1 MTKHTHQR
9 PEVYV
14 PRCGLRG
21 CFISM
26 ARLWSAAGR
35 QVGQLFI
42 QGRKV
47 DLGSRH
53 KTLYEKYSERHRQL
67 GITP

>member
-9 PEVYV
+9 PEVFV
-14 PRCGLRG
+14 LRFGLRA
-21 CFISM
+21 CCIS
-26 ARLWSAAGR
+26 AWLWSAAGR
-35 QVGQLFI
+35 QVKQLFI

-67 GITP
+67 GIAP

>member
-1 MTKHTHQR
+1 MTKHTVQC
-9 PEVYV
+9 PEVFV
-14 PRCGLRG
+14 LRFGLRVY
-21 CFISM
+21 CIS
-26 ARLWSAAGR
+26 AWLWSAAGC
-35 QVGQLFI
+35 QVEQLFI

>member
-1 MTKHTHQR
+1 MIKHTLQC
-9 PEVYV
+9 PEVFV
-14 PRCGLRG
+14 LRCGLRA
-21 CFISM
+21 CCISI

-35 QVGQLFI
+35 QVERLFI